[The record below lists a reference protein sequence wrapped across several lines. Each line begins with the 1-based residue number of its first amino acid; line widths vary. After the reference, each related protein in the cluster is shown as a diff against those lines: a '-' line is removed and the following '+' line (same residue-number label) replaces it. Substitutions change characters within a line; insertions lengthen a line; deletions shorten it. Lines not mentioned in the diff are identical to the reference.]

1 MTFSGSERSGF
12 YPGAARAN
20 TAILASHAVAA
31 NIFLR
36 GLSGILRAFILRI
49 IGQRRASMINKLL
62 VVFAALMLA
71 SFIGA
76 GHAAAQVSCDPTNPA
91 ADCDGD
97 GIPNGQDTC
106 DNLDPNADCDH
117 DGVANGVDQCPA
129 TVVGADVVIGACTLT
144 GFGNTISPTGCS
156 LAESIADT
164 VQDCADGA
172 KNHGKFVSCVSHATN
187 TLKKM
192 KLITGKQKGQIQSCA
207 AEADIP

>member
-1 MTFSGSERSGF
+1 
-12 YPGAARAN
+12 
-20 TAILASHAVAA
+20 
-31 NIFLR
+31 
-36 GLSGILRAFILRI
+36 
-49 IGQRRASMINKLL
+49 MINKLL

-76 GHAAAQVSCDPTNPA
+76 KFAAAQTQPTCDPAIDPTG
-91 ADCDGD
+91 DCDND
-97 GIPNGQDTC
+97 GIPNNQDTC
-106 DNLDPNADCDH
+106 NNLDPNLDCDH

-129 TVVGADVVIGACTLT
+129 TIVGADLVIGACTLT

-156 LAESIADT
+156 LAESLADT
-164 VQDCADGA
+164 VLDCADGA

-207 AEADIP
+207 AQADIP